1 MRYLKKYKLFESVDN
16 FPDVFNDT
24 LIRGVKLDKDEF
36 VDDPKTRKVSLG
48 SSDDEDYR
56 AFIANYAKLGI
67 PDPTESVHMYFKPT
81 RDLFSTIKYYGTS
94 YRVIPEKGALFGF
107 NKELRNGGLGST
119 WFFYDRI
126 SKDFLNKT
134 VNKFPSFHD
143 NKEEFIKAITDYQ
156 QDLIDGGVIGVL
168 TYDELLK
175 MSDKELDTLQVWTE
189 SPCLHKKYVS
199 KPKEKDNKA
208 YNNQP
213 VLTKDDFINLGVDP
227 SRIPEFYQSEFG
239 VKIKRFKDVSFVEKR
254 KEALRLL
261 NDWLKTF
268 ESI

>member
-1 MRYLKKYKLFESVDN
+1 MGYGIHNTFRLHNEDILLNYRSCYSIFFN
-16 FPDVFNDT
+16 FGN
-24 LIRGVKLDKDEF
+24 LIS
-36 VDDPKTRKVSLG
+36 TCLG
-48 SSDDEDYR
+48 NS
-56 AFIANYAKLGI
+56 
-67 PDPTESVHMYFKPT
+67 
-81 RDLFSTIKYYGTS
+81 GT
-94 YRVIPEKGALFGF
+94 YC
-107 NKELRNGGLGST
+107 
-119 WFFYDRI
+119 
-126 SKDFLNKT
+126 

-199 KPKEKDNKA
+199 KPEEKDNKA